1 MFEEMFMGES
11 KGSAVSRVI
20 LKREGTHMQ
29 VEEEVKQKALDDLY
43 WKWFLTDLKT
53 NMVQVICSLMENQDN
68 TREELLISLMEIVD
82 SIELEE
88 KMVNTRKIKENL
100 LVSSEMNK

>member
-1 MFEEMFMGES
+1 MQNEDLS
-11 KGSAVSRVI
+11 KQDLLPR
-20 LKREGTHMQ
+20 
-29 VEEEVKQKALDDLY
+29 LY

-53 NMVQVICSLMENQDN
+53 NMVQVICSFMENQDY

-88 KMVNTRKIKENL
+88 KMVNTRKIKEKL
-100 LVSSEMNK
+100 LVRSEMNK